1 MKQSYCI
8 ALAGILAFSSP
19 SFLRA
24 EKKPLNV
31 LFLCMDDL
39 KPELG
44 CYGMKEMKTPNID
57 HLAERGVLFEHH
69 YVQEAVC
76 APSRM
81 STFSGMRPDRTR
93 VWDLKTNLLD
103 VRPDAQTMQEFF
115 KKHGY
120 TTAGCGKVMHGAKN
134 EHPPSWTIPFC
145 HDDQLPYS
153 ADYAP
158 PADDQYQAPAIHKAF
173 EKLET
178 LDIKGYAPRKKWLAK
193 QGARPATECLDVPDD
208 AYADGAMAKWAT
220 QQLQSFK
227 KSGKPFFLT
236 VGFHKPHLPFVAPKK
251 YWDLYDP
258 KKIDLASFQKHA
270 KNSPAYAYHNWG
282 ELRAYSDMPKK
293 GDLTPEQQL
302 HLIHAYQA
310 CVSYVD
316 AQVGQVLQALQ
327 ETGLASNTVVVL
339 WGDHGWHLGDHGLW
353 CKHSNFE
360 QATHSPLI
368 ISAPGYASGRAS
380 GMVESIDMFPTLC
393 ELAGLPSPS
402 FLEGKSLK
410 PILKDPSKT
419 VKPFSLSQFPRWDKY
434 MGYALRTPRYRLV
447 VWMKKEIVNRDHF
460 DPDLIESIELYDY
473 QTDPLETINQAQN
486 PEYKTIKE
494 DLLNL
499 FKTVHFGKKSPNK
512 NH

>member
-1 MKQSYCI
+1 MKRSYCV
-8 ALAGILAFSSP
+8 ALAGILAFSTISKVQ
-19 SFLRA
+19 A
-24 EKKPLNV
+24 EKPPLNV

-39 KPELG
+39 KPELS
-44 CYGMKEMKTPNID
+44 CYGLDQMKTPQID
-57 HLAERGVLFEHH
+57 KLAQQGVLFEHH

-81 STFSGMRPDRTR
+81 STFTGMRPDRTR
-93 VWDLKTNLLD
+93 VWDLKTNLLT

-120 TTAGCGKVMHGAKN
+120 ITAGCGKVMHGAKN
-134 EHPPSWTIPFC
+134 EHPPSWSIPFC
-145 HDDQLPYS
+145 HDDQLPYPANFS
-153 ADYAP
+153 P

-193 QGARPATECLDVPDD
+193 QGARPATECLDLPDD
-208 AYADGAMAKWAT
+208 AYADGAMAKWASER
-220 QQLQSFK
+220 LRDFK

-251 YWDLYDP
+251 YWDLYDAE
-258 KKIDLASFQKHA
+258 KIDLAPFQHA
-270 KNSPAYAYHNWG
+270 KGSPEYAYHNWG
-282 ELRAYSDMPKK
+282 ELRAYSGMPKK
-293 GDLTPEQQL
+293 GDLSPEQQR

-316 AQVGQVLQALQ
+316 AQVGEVLRTLH

-360 QATHSPLI
+360 QATRLPLI
-368 ISAPGYASGRAS
+368 ISAPGYATGRAT
-380 GMVESIDMFPTLC
+380 GMVESIDIFPTLC
-393 ELAGLPSPS
+393 TLAQLPLPPH
-402 FLEGKSLK
+402 LEGKNLQ
-410 PILKDPSKT
+410 PMLKDPSQT
-419 VKPFSLSQFPRWDKY
+419 VKPFSLSQFPRWGKY

-447 VWMKKEIVNRDHF
+447 VWMKKEIVNQNAF
-460 DPDLIESIELYDY
+460 DSNLIQSIELYDY
-473 QTDPLETINQAQN
+473 QTDPRETVNQAQN
-486 PEYKTIKE
+486 PEYKSIKE

-499 FKTVHFGKKSPNK
+499 FKTIHFGKNLISERK
-512 NH
+512 